1 MRARARGI
9 KGENEGVGMGAGAGV
24 GVGTGVGVGVGAGVV
39 SNASLQKKSPNPE
52 ISPGGTSYSCGRVL
66 TID

>member
-1 MRARARGI
+1 M
-9 KGENEGVGMGAGAGV
+9 GMGTGMGAGV
-24 GVGTGVGVGVGAGVV
+24 GVGVSMGTGMV

-66 TID
+66 TTD